1 MVTHLEL
8 APKVVD
14 SLGSP
19 AGVVMWWL
27 GGRAVAGRSP
37 IGIMG
42 LLAFAFGG
50 VGTVRSGGRALVL
63 KAGLLSLAAQGSL
76 VGVWG
81 GTGF

>member
-1 MVTHLEL
+1 VVTHPAL
-8 APKVVD
+8 APAVVD
-14 SLGSP
+14 SLASP
-19 AGVVMWWL
+19 ACVDTWWL
-27 GGRAVAGRSP
+27 GGRAVVSRNP
-37 IGIMG
+37 IGILG

-63 KAGLLSLAAQGSL
+63 KAGSLSLVAQASL